1 MVLTEF
7 LLIVT
12 AAVAVATCLL
22 TGAVFLKV
30 RRGFGDIAGLTTALA
45 GFQQTLQG
53 LAPALREE
61 SRLGRE
67 ELREILGGHQQ
78 TLENRLTGFGQLQT
92 EQLNGL
98 RKEATDGRTALE
110 EALKRHTDAFSETQ
124 TKRLGET
131 NIAMKELAE
140 RLEKGQGE
148 ARKVQKEG
156 QEAVAEQIKALTESN
171 EKRQEAIRETL
182 NTNLEQLRK
191 DNEAKLEQMRA
202 TVDEKLQ
209 GTLETRLGESF
220 KLVSERL
227 ELVHKGL
234 GEMQTLATGVGD
246 LKRVLTNVKSRGG
259 WGEVQLAMLLEDL
272 LTPDQY
278 AKNVRIRPDSGEMV
292 EFAVRLPGKAEG
304 TPVYLPIDAKFPHED
319 YDRLLTAQESGVPEE
334 VEKAAMA
341 LERAV
346 RAQAKTISEK
356 YVHPPHSTDFAI
368 MYLPTEG
375 LFAEVIRRPGLCSEV
390 QATHR
395 VMLTGPTTLAA
406 LLTSLQM
413 GFRTLAIEKRSS
425 EVWQVLGAAKAEFR
439 KYGEVWNKLGKQLDT
454 AKKTVEEAGRR
465 TRAVE
470 RKLRDVET
478 IELPGV
484 DDLLQLA
491 APDEEDAEDAREPAE
506 TV

>member
-1 MVLTEF
+1 MTTSEL
-7 LLIVT
+7 LLIV
-12 AAVAVATCLL
+12 AA
-22 TGAVFLKV
+22 GAAALVCALAAGTYLKL
-30 RRGFGDIAGLTTALA
+30 RRGFGDLSTLTAAL
-45 GFQQTLQG
+45 GSFQQTLEG
-53 LAPALREE
+53 LSPALREE
-61 SRLGRE
+61 SRLGRD
-67 ELREILGGHQQ
+67 ELREILGAHQQ
-78 TLENRLTGFGQLQT
+78 GLEGRLATFGQLQA
-92 EQLNGL
+92 EQLAGL
-98 RKEATDGRTALE
+98 RKEATDGRSALE

-124 TKRLGET
+124 TRRLGET
-131 NIAMKELAE
+131 NTAMKELAE
-140 RLEKGQGE
+140 RLEKAQAE
-148 ARKVQKEG
+148 ARKIQKEG
-156 QEAVAEQIKALTESN
+156 QEAVAAQIKALTDSN

-227 ELVHKGL
+227 EMVHKGL

-259 WGEVQLAMLLEDL
+259 WGEVQLEMLLEDL
-272 LTPDQY
+272 LTVDQY
-278 AKNVRIRPDSGEMV
+278 AKNVRVRPDSGEIV
-292 EFAVRLPGKAEG
+292 EFAVRLPGKSEG
-304 TPVYLPIDAKFPHED
+304 APVLLPIDAKFPHED
-319 YDRLLTAQESGVPEE
+319 YDRLLTAQESGLPDE
-334 VEKAAMA
+334 VEKAALA

-346 RAQAKTISEK
+346 RAQAKAISEK

-375 LFAEVIRRPGLCSEV
+375 LFAEVVRRPGLCSEL

-478 IELPGV
+478 VEIPGV
-484 DDLLQLA
+484 DELFQLPS
-491 APDEEDAEDAREPAE
+491 PDEGEPED
-506 TV
+506 TVEVA